1 MRMLQKL
8 ILLAAIA
15 AVAAL
20 TFTTTASSE
29 QARVKGAMH
38 LTMSIYPAGADEQTL
53 PANIAVRAGGT
64 VTITFRNYTHRF
76 HTFTIRA
83 LGVSAL
89 IWPATRGKSVAL
101 SHVTFVAPYGV
112 YTWRCLFC
120 GTHMHSGTHPMEGK
134 VYAIIAA

>member
-1 MRMLQKL
+1 MFRLGKL
-8 ILLAAIA
+8 FLLVTIA
-15 AVAAL
+15 SLIAL
-20 TFTTTASSE
+20 TYVSTAGS
-29 QARVKGAMH
+29 QRPRVAGAMH
-38 LTMSIYPAGADEQTL
+38 LTMNVYPVGVDEQTL

-89 IWPATRGKSVAL
+89 IRPAPAAGVFAVTRL
-101 SHVTFVAPYGV
+101 SFVAPEGV

-120 GTHMHSGTHPMEGK
+120 DTHVHPGTHAMQGK